1 MVLTSRRCT
10 LVATKAGVGMSRH
23 HNPNVAGREAAERAL
38 QKAGVSKPDFV
49 FVFGSIGYDQRSL
62 VQAVRETTGE
72 APLTG
77 CSADGTIDGDD
88 ADESNFSVVV
98 TAISSEELQW
108 HNGLAKGLE
117 ADPRAVGKRVA
128 KDLLPH
134 LSAETIGLFVFP
146 DGLKDFVV
154 PTENLVDNFFA
165 GLEEN
170 LPSERFLPMWSGGAN
185 VDINNW
191 APPTYQYCDD
201 EVITDGISY
210 ALLSGKARAGW
221 AISHACIP
229 IGGERIVT
237 RSKGNII
244 YEIDGKPAMEVF
256 EEYLPE
262 GSLTHDRDWFRYV
275 ISLSLCFKAPSYM
288 KDEEYV
294 VRGMP
299 AVSMADG
306 SITVQTEVKEGTS
319 IWLSSRDKEK
329 VSNGFDWMAAQIKHQ
344 LGGEKP
350 NLVFQFECATRGKMM
365 FRDQEKLHLLK
376 RFRQSLDPDA
386 PWAGFYTAGEIGPVE
401 KHNDRHLYT
410 SVVLALSWRRNGA
423 GHEGG
428 RSRARTPRR
437 RCVAHKI
444 PGAKGRLTV

>member
-1 MVLTSRRCT
+1 M
-10 LVATKAGVGMSRH
+10 ATKAGVGMSYH
-23 HNPNVAGREAAERAL
+23 HNPNVAGREAAEQAL
-38 QKAGVSKPDFV
+38 QKAGVSIPDFV
-49 FVFGSIGYDQRSL
+49 FVFGSIGYDQRTL
-62 VQAVRETTGE
+62 LQAVRETTGE

-108 HNGLAKGLE
+108 HNGLAVGLE
-117 ADPRAVGKRVA
+117 ADPRAVGQRVA

-146 DGLKDFVV
+146 DGLKDFIV

-165 GLEEN
+165 GLEGN
-170 LPSERFLPMWSGGAN
+170 LPSERFLPMWGGGAN
-185 VDINNW
+185 VNINNW
-191 APPTYQYCDD
+191 TPPTYQYCDD
-201 EVITDGISY
+201 EVITDGVSY
-210 ALLSGKARAGW
+210 ALLSGKAQVGW

-237 RSKGNII
+237 RGQGNII

-256 EEYLPE
+256 EEYIPE
-262 GSLTHDRDWFRYV
+262 GTLTHERDWFRYA

-319 IWLSSRDKEK
+319 VWLSSRDKEK
-329 VSNGFDWMAAQIKHQ
+329 VSNGFDRMAGQIKDQ

-350 NLVFQFECATRGKMM
+350 KLVFQFECATRGKLM
-365 FRDQEKLHLLK
+365 FREQEKLQLQK
-376 RFRQSLDPDA
+376 RFRQSLDPEA
-386 PWAGFYTAGEIGPVE
+386 PWVGFYTVGEIGPVE
-401 KHNDRHLYT
+401 EHNLRHLYT
-410 SVVLALSWRRNGA
+410 SVVLALS
-423 GHEGG
+423 
-428 RSRARTPRR
+428 
-437 RCVAHKI
+437 
-444 PGAKGRLTV
+444 